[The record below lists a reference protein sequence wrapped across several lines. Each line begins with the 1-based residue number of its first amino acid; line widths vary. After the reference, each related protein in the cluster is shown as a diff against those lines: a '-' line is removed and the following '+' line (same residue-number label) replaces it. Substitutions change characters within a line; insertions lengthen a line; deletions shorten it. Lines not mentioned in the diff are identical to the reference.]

1 MRNAATVATSPL
13 AYHRAELDVAR
24 DVTNPQRLVPDPGNA
39 TRILDIGCGAGQTI
53 LALDCGRRSVG
64 IDIDLDALRYGA
76 NGALGERLRVA
87 AATGE
92 RLPFQDEA
100 FDFVYSRVAL
110 PYMDIPAALAEAHRV
125 LRRGGRLW
133 LALHPIAIPLE
144 QFRRGNLRGRVYAAC
159 TIANGLWLHL
169 TGRTIHLGSR
179 IRESIQTERGMRLA
193 LRRAGFSGVEFR
205 RTDLHFIVTAA
216 R

>member
-1 MRNAATVATSPL
+1 MTTSPL
-13 AYHRAELDVAR
+13 AYHQAELEVAR
-24 DVTNPQRLVPDPGNA
+24 DAANPQRLVPDPGEA

-53 LALDCGRRSVG
+53 VALECGRRAVG
-64 IDIDLDALRYGA
+64 VDIDVAALRYGA
-76 NGALGERLRVA
+76 SGAMGERLRVA

-92 RLPFQDEA
+92 HLPFRDA
-100 FDFVYSRVAL
+100 SFDFVYSRVAL

-133 LALHPIAIPLE
+133 LTLHSIAIPVQ
-144 QFRRGNLRGRVYAAC
+144 QFRRGNLRGRIYAAC
-159 TIANGLWLHL
+159 IVANGLWFHV
-169 TGRTIHLGSR
+169 TGRTVRVGNR

-193 LRRAGFSGVEFR
+193 LARAGFSGVEFR
-205 RTDLHFIVTAA
+205 RTSLHFIVTAV

>member
-1 MRNAATVATSPL
+1 MTTSPL
-13 AYHRAELDVAR
+13 AYHRAELEVAR
-24 DVTNPQRLVPDPGNA
+24 DASNPQRLVPDPGSA

-53 LALDCGRRSVG
+53 VALDCARRSVG
-64 IDIDLDALRYGA
+64 IDIDLDALHYGA
-76 NGALGERLRVA
+76 SGAMGSPLRVA

-92 RLPFQDEA
+92 HLPFRDAA

-144 QFRRGNLRGRVYAAC
+144 QFRRGNFRGRVYAAC
-159 TIANGLWLHL
+159 IVANGIWFHL
-169 TGRTIHLGSR
+169 TGRTLHIGKR

-193 LRRAGFSGVEFR
+193 LARAGFSSVAFR
-205 RTDLHFIVTAA
+205 RTAVHFIVVAV

>member
-1 MRNAATVATSPL
+1 MATSPI

-24 DVTNPQRLVPDPGNA
+24 DAGNPQRLVPDPGNA

-53 LALDCGRRSVG
+53 VALDCGRRSVG
-64 IDIDLDALRYGA
+64 IDIDIEALRYGA
-76 NGALGERLRVA
+76 SGAMGEPLRVA

-92 RLPFQDEA
+92 HLPFQDGS

-125 LRRGGRLW
+125 LRAGGRLW

-144 QFRRGNLRGRVYAAC
+144 QFRRGNLRGRVYA
-159 TIANGLWLHL
+159 TGVVANGLWLHF
-169 TGRTIHLGSR
+169 TGRTLHIGNR
-179 IRESIQTERGMRLA
+179 IRESIQTTRGMRLA
-193 LRRAGFSGVEFR
+193 LRRAGFTRVEFD
-205 RTDLHFIVTAA
+205 RTSLHFIVTAA

>member
-1 MRNAATVATSPL
+1 MPTPI

-24 DVTNPQRLVPDPGNA
+24 DATNPQRLVPDPGSA
-39 TRILDIGCGAGQTI
+39 TRILDVGCGAGQTI
-53 LALDCGRRSVG
+53 VALDCGRRSVG
-64 IDIDLDALRYGA
+64 IDIDIDALRYGA
-76 NGALGERLRVA
+76 SGAMGEPLRVA

-92 RLPFQDEA
+92 HLPFTDGS

-133 LALHPIAIPLE
+133 LALHPLAIALE
-144 QFRRGNLRGRVYAAC
+144 QFGRGNLRGRAYAAC
-159 TIANGLWLHL
+159 TVANGLWFHF
-169 TGRTIHLGSR
+169 TGRTVHIGNR
-179 IRESIQTERGMRLA
+179 IRESIQTERGMRRA
-193 LRRAGFSGVEFR
+193 LTRAGFSQVEFR
-205 RTDLHFIVTAA
+205 RTGQHFVVTAA